1 MHTIGLHEAEA
12 PFSGPLSDNILKPG
26 MTVCVD
32 VSFFGHSEFNAA
44 PIETGYEIAE
54 SGAVPMSPAMDRIC
68 MGSRERVNFV

>member
-1 MHTIGLHEAEA
+1 
-12 PFSGPLSDNILKPG
+12 

-32 VSFFGHSEFNAA
+32 VSFFGHPEFNAA